1 MSNIIEGDS
10 VKNFGEFIPNPYIE
24 KITVTETGTDLINL
38 NIEYSLLFL
47 VGDQFDIN
55 DVADLFYENTINVYG
70 MLEAKTTNSPSTR
83 QDLITDIHNGN
94 IKEYQISYEGL
105 ESGHELVFIKIYGSE
120 GLADAISD
128 GELQIDSD
136 LYDSED
142 RQILKIYSKTD
153 VQIDTSDFVNEY
165 LYLYLFCGTLGSGT
179 ITNAGTLNK
188 SLLSLSIGDIT
199 YEKIFS
205 PGLEITSDEQNVYVE
220 SNGSKFGFTPLLSTD
235 RNFYSTNT
243 VTREMVIDKTQT
255 LVNRFKN
262 GEAGTLTDMVNSI
275 EFVLQTQGQTEDLIP
290 ELDKVRKSFPN
301 KTNNNPVGNLYA
313 SLSQLLININ
323 SAFPQIDKLERLKY
337 TTGKVVDGRTATTP
351 ELLPLPTSSGG
362 EYFFKPLI
370 TRTATGD
377 EVTNDGTLFFNFEEM
392 VKRESYL
399 FSNYI
404 DVNRFYEVCDEYSLS
419 GMKRALFSM
428 MKEDSFKISA
438 TYLGEGYTALY
449 DDVVFT
455 KINYSF
461 QEPSNLMIAYAFQ
474 HVDAGIPDSLV
485 TFEYEIETKFED
497 STQDLMFDLYN
508 RLTDSYNDLLEYQTQ
523 AEELFSFNAKTDDF
537 NNFFQNGVKPYW
549 DDKGGGY
556 PWQIAPTVY
565 GIIAYLTTNRFSS
578 LENVRIYTKNVIFN
592 ISPETG
598 DLERLGDFVVVLRQF
613 IDLYGFDSSD
623 PTTTK
628 YINQTFIDSIDLT
641 TIDFASG
648 TGDSEVVAST
658 GGNEGY
664 GSSVGSAGP
673 GAVLGGGGGG
683 GSGGTGGGVTGG
695 TGGIFGTFEDPNPI
709 PGDRAPDFL
718 TGGDEEE
725 NNTGAV
731 GTNPSDFS
739 GLLSNNVGSGVT

>member
-24 KITVTETGTDLINL
+24 KITVEEVTDPDTGTVLINL
-38 NIEYSLLFL
+38 NIEFSLLFL

-55 DVADLFYENTINVYG
+55 DVADLFYDNTVNIYG
-70 MLEAKTTNSPSTR
+70 LLEARTTNSPSTR
-83 QDLITDIHNGN
+83 EDLVTDIHNENVDDTKPITTGTQD
-94 IKEYQISYEGL
+94 KLG
-105 ESGHELVFIKIYGSE
+105 FIKVFGSE
-120 GLADAISD
+120 GLADALSD
-128 GELQIDSD
+128 GDLQTDSD
-136 LYDSED
+136 LYDPED
-142 RQILKIYSKTD
+142 RQILKIYSSTD
-153 VQIDTSDFVNEY
+153 IQVNTSGFANEY
-165 LYLYLFCGTLGSGT
+165 FYLYLFCSTIGAAT
-179 ITNAGTLNK
+179 ITKASSFNK
-188 SLLSLSIGDIT
+188 SLLSLNIGDMA

-205 PGLEITSDEQNVYVE
+205 PGLVITSDEQNVYAQ
-220 SNGSKFGFTPLLSTD
+220 SDGSKFGFTPLLSTD

-262 GEAGTLTDMVNSI
+262 GEGGILTDMVNSV
-275 EFVLQTQGQTEDLIP
+275 EFVLQTQGQTENLIP

-323 SAFPQIDKLERLKY
+323 SAFPQTDKLERQKY
-337 TTGKVVDGRTATTP
+337 TTGKVVDGRTATNP
-351 ELLPLPTSSGG
+351 ELLTLSSSANGQ
-362 EYFFKPLI
+362 YFIKPLI

-377 EVTNDGTLFFNFEEM
+377 SAVNDGVVFFNFEEM

-428 MKEDSFKISA
+428 MKEKEDSFKISA

-461 QEPSNLMIAYAFQ
+461 QEPNNLMIAYAFQ
-474 HVDAGIPDSLV
+474 HVDTGIPDSLV
-485 TFEYEIETKFED
+485 TFEYEIETEFED
-497 STQDLMFDLYN
+497 STQTLIIDLFNKLEE
-508 RLTDSYNDLLEYQTQ
+508 SYNILLEYQSQASSVYSYNLKTQ
-523 AEELFSFNAKTDDF
+523 NFNSFFRDTVKAYWETNDDI
-537 NNFFQNGVKPYW
+537 
-549 DDKGGGY
+549 Y
-556 PWQIAPTVY
+556 PWQIAPTIY
-565 GIIAYLTTNRFSS
+565 SILAYLTTNRFDS
-578 LENVRIYTKNVIFN
+578 LNSLRTYTKNIIFN

-598 DLERLGDFVVVLRQF
+598 NLSHLDDFVVVLRQF

-623 PTTTK
+623 PSTTK

-648 TGDSEVVAST
+648 TGGSGVVASS
-658 GGNEGY
+658 GGDEGF
-664 GSSVGSAGP
+664 GPGVGSAGP
-673 GAVLGGGGGG
+673 GAVLGGGYGGG

-695 TGGIFGTFEDPNPI
+695 TGGIFEDPI
-709 PGDRAPDFL
+709 PGTGAPDFL
-718 TGGDEEE
+718 TGDDEEE
-725 NNTGAV
+725 DPTGAT
-731 GTNPSDFS
+731 GTVASDFDI
-739 GLLSNNVGSGVT
+739 TE